1 MHRRFFPALL
11 ALIMS
16 FALALPTAQ
25 ADSAAGLIAKTL
37 ESAQAQAEVASTA
50 KATVTAT
57 AKATVAPTA
66 KATVAPTAKATAA
79 PTAKATTAPTAKA
92 TTAPTA
98 KATTAPTAEP
108 TTAPTAV
115 PTLEPTAIPTV
126 EPTVTP
132 EPLPLPVRQDDQGE
146 LVKLIQTRLRT
157 LGFLNDSADGYF
169 GPMTRA
175 GVVAFQEFVSEYMD
189 IQLRYQDPDA
199 TPEPTAAPTEA
210 PTAAPTEAPTAV
222 PTLAASAAP
231 GADATAQP
239 TAEPTAMPTPIPTPA
254 PTPYVADG
262 IVDEAGYEL
271 LTGDGFTLYYSDLS
285 RGSEGSDV
293 KRLQT
298 RLSNLYYLSDGIDGI
313 FGGNTE
319 SALKYFQKYND
330 LEQTGVADEAT
341 QLKLYAED
349 AVPTAKPTLAPANK
363 NSKGNGKS
371 YSKYKLVVDVSD
383 QRVYAYGYENGAY
396 GPLARVM
403 ICSTGTKSNPTP
415 LGTFKGSGPSHR
427 WHYFEKF
434 ECYAQYS
441 WRIKGSILF
450 HSVLYNEI
458 DGSPTSSSVRNLG
471 RRASHGCIR
480 LSVEDAKWI
489 YNNCASGTTVVVRE

>member
-1 MHRRFFPALL
+1 
-11 ALIMS
+11 
-16 FALALPTAQ
+16 
-25 ADSAAGLIAKTL
+25 
-37 ESAQAQAEVASTA
+37 
-50 KATVTAT
+50 
-57 AKATVAPTA
+57 
-66 KATVAPTAKATAA
+66 
-79 PTAKATTAPTAKA
+79 
-92 TTAPTA
+92 
-98 KATTAPTAEP
+98 
-108 TTAPTAV
+108 
-115 PTLEPTAIPTV
+115 
-126 EPTVTP
+126 
-132 EPLPLPVRQDDQGE
+132 
-146 LVKLIQTRLRT
+146 
-157 LGFLNDSADGYF
+157 
-169 GPMTRA
+169 
-175 GVVAFQEFVSEYMD
+175 MD
-189 IQLRYQDPDA
+189 IQLKYVDPDA
-199 TPEPTAAPTEA
+199 TPEPTAEPTEA

-239 TAEPTAMPTPIPTPA
+239 TAEPTAVPTPIPTPE

-262 IVDEAGYEL
+262 IVDEAGYEM

-285 RGSEGSDV
+285 RGSRGNDV

-298 RLSNLYYLSDGIDGI
+298 RLSNLYYLADGIDGI

-330 LEQTGVADEAT
+330 MEQTGVADEET

-441 WRIKGSILF
+441 WRIDGPILF

>member
-37 ESAQAQAEVASTA
+37 ESAQADAVSTT
-50 KATVTAT
+50 KVTV
-57 AKATVAPTA
+57 
-66 KATVAPTAKATAA
+66 A

-98 KATTAPTAEP
+98 VPTA
-108 TTAPTAV
+108 APTAV

-199 TPEPTAAPTEA
+199 TPEPTAEPTEA

-222 PTLAASAAP
+222 PILAASAAP

-450 HSVLYNEI
+450 HSVL
-458 DGSPTSSSVRNLG
+458 
-471 RRASHGCIR
+471 
-480 LSVEDAKWI
+480 
-489 YNNCASGTTVVVRE
+489 